1 MIPRVQN
8 GVYPEWQKVRG
19 ERIRT
24 EAAPSSGC
32 LTAGDPR
39 GGLKRRDQRQS
50 EKVRKAVCE
59 QIQEEEI
66 Q

>member
-8 GVYPEWQKVRG
+8 GVYPKRQKVRE

-32 LTAGDPR
+32 LTAGDPW
-39 GGLKRRDQRQS
+39 GGLKRRDQRQT

-59 QIQEEEI
+59 QIYGEKI
-66 Q
+66 